1 MIEYVNYFKTSC
13 SQCGKNEDVYAVGGN
28 FVCYNCLTK
37 KEHKKGNWFDVI
49 TPKNLNEF
57 IGQDH
62 IKEELNTMIK
72 ASKVH
77 NIPVQ
82 SCLFSG
88 SFGIGKTVLA
98 RIFASMIGE
107 NEFVIASSIKELEDL
122 PNSKCVIVDETHT
135 IKNEEILLHAM
146 DRGEQTILGATT
158 NSGNLSGPLRSRF
171 VMFTLKPY
179 KVEELKLIV
188 QNVSNNLNYKCPE
201 YVATAVA
208 QRGKFVARTA
218 ILLFKTVYDRIVLNG
233 KVDNNLIDTW
243 FKDMDIDFNG
253 LDRADKM
260 YLKCLSD
267 RPIGLQNISAVTGLD
282 VMTLQEVVEPYL
294 LVRGFVRR
302 TPKGRILGDYKPISA
317 EINKNEDNKM

>member
-1 MIEYVNYFKTSC
+1 MIEYANYYSSC
-13 SQCGKNEDVYAVGGN
+13 CNQCGNKEDIYAVGGE
-28 FVCYNCLTK
+28 FTCYNCLTK
-37 KEHKKGNWFDVI
+37 TEHKKSNWFNTV
-49 TPKNLNEF
+49 TPQNLKEF

-88 SFGIGKTVLA
+88 NFGLGKSSLA

-107 NEFVIASSIKELEDL
+107 YEFVIASSIKELEDL

-171 VMFTLKPY
+171 VTFTLKPY
-179 KVEELKLIV
+179 SVNELKQIV
-188 QNVSNNLNYKCPE
+188 CNVSNNLNYKCPE
-201 YVATAVA
+201 YMAIAVA
-208 QRGKFVARTA
+208 QRSKSVARTA
-218 ILLFKTVYDRIVLNG
+218 ILLFKRIYDRVILNKG
-233 KVDNNLIDTW
+233 ETTNKQVDNWFNDMKIDA
-243 FKDMDIDFNG
+243 NG
-253 LDRADKM
+253 LDDADRM
-260 YLKCLSD
+260 YLNCLND
-267 RPIGLQNISAVTGLD
+267 TRPVGLQNIAAMSGIDTVTITD
-282 VMTLQEVVEPYL
+282 VIEPFL
-294 LVRGFVRR
+294 LTSKFIRRSPRGRL
-302 TPKGRILGDYKPISA
+302 LGDCKPISN
-317 EINKNEDNKM
+317 EVNKK